1 MSQSVRAPR
10 LKRDM
15 PFVSH
20 SNPEDNT
27 FALWLT
33 LRLGE
38 MGFKV
43 WCDLTRLIGGET
55 FWDKAEDAIRNSTA
69 KFLYVLS
76 RTSNSKDGVLR
87 ELQLAQAL
95 TKSQSLENFVVPLR
109 IDDLRFEDTTI
120 ELQRLLSIQFHPSWE
135 AGLAQL
141 LRRLETDAVHRSSV
155 SGPSAIAAWWT
166 AHRSAEEG

>member
-38 MGFKV
+38 LRFKV
-43 WCDLTRLIGGET
+43 WCDLTKLIGGET
-55 FWDKAEDAIRNSTA
+55 FWDNAEEAIRNSTA
-69 KFLYVLS
+69 MFLYVLS

-95 TKSQSLENFVVPLR
+95 AKASRRTTLSC
-109 IDDLRFEDTTI
+109 RFALMIFASKT
-120 ELQRLLSIQFHPSWE
+120 
-135 AGLAQL
+135 
-141 LRRLETDAVHRSSV
+141 RRSNY
-155 SGPSAIAAWWT
+155 SA
-166 AHRSAEEG
+166 S

>member
-1 MSQSVRAPR
+1 MSLPTSSVAAEN
-10 LKRDM
+10 RDTV
-15 PFVSH
+15 FVSH
-20 SNPEDNT
+20 ANPEDNT

-43 WCDLTRLIGGET
+43 WCDLTKLIGGET

-95 TKSQSLENFVVPLR
+95 PRATRLR
-109 IDDLRFEDTTI
+109 ISWYRFGSTTC
-120 ELQRLLSIQFHPSWE
+120 
-135 AGLAQL
+135 
-141 LRRLETDAVHRSSV
+141 V
-155 SGPSAIAAWWT
+155 SKTRPLNSNV
-166 AHRSAEEG
+166 S